1 MIKVIK
7 KVANVT
13 LDIVIA
19 VWVLFL
25 IAVFIKIIVLD
36 YL

>member
-1 MIKVIK
+1 MNRIII
-7 KVANVT
+7 KVANIAI
-13 LDIVIA
+13 DIAIGA
-19 VWVLFL
+19 WMIFL